1 MDSISDIVG
10 QLIDSRFKELNSQ
23 ILSFLEAHA
32 SAIYDTVD
40 ERI

>member
-1 MDSISDIVG
+1 MNSISDIVG

-23 ILSFLEAHA
+23 ILEAHA
-32 SAIYDTVD
+32 SAIYYIVD